1 MGVPSDSML
10 GKLVQIGGLPM
21 YVRRTTFGFTV
32 TLVQEEDV
40 RVTADFVL
48 TGGRVE
54 LLGAEAG
61 LLMVFGG
68 GQIGRERLAAA
79 LQAALKAEPPEPDG
93 AHAPPEQ
100 PPRGR
105 LVTVPMLGA
114 VLVRPTRFGVRV
126 ENASGFTD
134 LDHEGRILGAAD
146 AHLRPFGGYPDGLW
160 RLRQALAS
168 VLR

>member
-1 MGVPSDSML
+1 ML

-40 RVTADFVL
+40 RVSADFVL

-54 LLGAEAG
+54 LLGADAG

-79 LQAALKAEPPEPDG
+79 LQAALKVEQPEPGDVRS
-93 AHAPPEQ
+93 APAAL

-105 LVTVPMLGA
+105 LVTVPLLGA
-114 VLVRPTRFGVRV
+114 VLVRPTRFGLRV

-146 AHLRPFGGYPDGLW
+146 AHLRPFGGYPDGLG